1 MLLCRFRTSWRFSK
15 LLCKYGGA
23 VNVGT
28 VKKNYKI
35 NRANAPKC
43 HFFME
48 EVHHHIKDITSLHQT
63 WTSEEIEKWWDIWCG
78 CKWAQWEFG
87 SYFGSNR
94 CFFLCVLSYLQD
106 CNYWF
111 FTFCLKKNQI
121 FLTTT
126 WVFGVR
132 FGTVHLAQMSFDPDC
147 VKCTYRAAVLLL
159 HASVPG
165 ILSARVQVCTSDW
178 KHGMRMNADV
188 SVRLQGC
195 SILSALLKAFWR
207 WNDSIKGTM
216 STPSP
221 AMWQRF
227 TLTRFPKLGFSFTGG
242 KWALL
247 LFFSSS
253 GRSLCW
259 QERPQRHMTWHA
271 LQSRLR
277 ALYL

>member
-87 SYFGSNR
+87 SYFGANR

-165 ILSARVQVCTSDW
+165 ILSARVHVC
-178 KHGMRMNADV
+178 RCA
-188 SVRLQGC
+188 RLIESMVWGWMQMCRCGC
-195 SILSALLKAFWR
+195 RDAASS
-207 WNDSIKGTM
+207 
-216 STPSP
+216 
-221 AMWQRF
+221 
-227 TLTRFPKLGFSFTGG
+227 
-242 KWALL
+242 L
-247 LFFSSS
+247 LFWKPFE
-253 GRSLCW
+253 GG
-259 QERPQRHMTWHA
+259 MTLSRGQCLLRVLQCDKGSHWHA
-271 LQSRLR
+271 FLN
-277 ALYL
+277 